1 MESMSLS
8 PDHNRVAAAA
18 GARGGLFQEPASPVA
33 VMWEQM
39 EFLLDHAGAH
49 CSSECLECTR
59 LEQLKQCLLR
69 PFGYDKAIS
78 NQGPDIH

>member
-1 MESMSLS
+1 MESLTLS

-18 GARGGLFQEPASPVA
+18 AARGGLFQEPASPVA

-39 EFLLDHAGAH
+39 EFLLDHAGAN
-49 CSSECLECTR
+49 CASECLECTR
-59 LEQLKQCLLR
+59 LEQLKVCLLR
-69 PFGYDKAIS
+69 PFGYDKAVS